1 MESIAGEST
10 FLRAVGRLSLVVG
23 HSRLLLIIAAFSSGL
38 ALFFSASPAV
48 AQVFNMSEYFPL
60 QSGNEWTFQKNGNAS
75 LAETNTVLN
84 GAVLVNG
91 VATKALQDSDGL
103 VEYYTNDSNGVRLHR
118 QFEPGVDFGDGVP
131 RDDTVTYS
139 PPLQLYAAQMSVGD
153 TISGNGTAT
162 NVIVGLGTFPLNYA
176 LTSTIEIEE
185 NVSVPLGNFLAVRN
199 KFTAILTGSIM
210 GQPVNETDTAS
221 FWLAKHVGPVKIEA
235 VDTLELIAVSIDSDG
250 DGINVTDDNC
260 PAVANSL
267 QTNTDRDGEGNACD
281 ADDDNDGISDDDE
294 LVTGRNPLVN
304 EGAVSAII
312 NTILLD

>member
-131 RDDTVTYS
+131 RDATVTYS
-139 PPLQLYAAQMSVGD
+139 PPLQLAAAQTSVGD

-162 NVIVGLGTFPLNYA
+162 SVIAGLGTFPLDYS
-176 LTSTIEIEE
+176 LTSTVEIEE
-185 NVSVPLGNFLAVRN
+185 NVSVPLGNFLSV
-199 KFTAILTGSIM
+199 KLKVTITFTGSIM
-210 GQPVNETDTAS
+210 GQPVNETGIENIW
-221 FWLAKHVGPVKIEA
+221 FAKHVGPVKFVET
-235 VDTLELIAVSIDSDG
+235 DTAELTKVSIDSDG

-260 PAVANSL
+260 PAVANPL
-267 QTNTDRDGEGNACD
+267 QTDTDRDGEGNACD
-281 ADDDNDGISDDDE
+281 ADDDNDGVSDDDE
-294 LVTGRNPLVN
+294 LATGRNPLVN
-304 EGAVSAII
+304 ENVISAII
-312 NTILLD
+312 NSILSD